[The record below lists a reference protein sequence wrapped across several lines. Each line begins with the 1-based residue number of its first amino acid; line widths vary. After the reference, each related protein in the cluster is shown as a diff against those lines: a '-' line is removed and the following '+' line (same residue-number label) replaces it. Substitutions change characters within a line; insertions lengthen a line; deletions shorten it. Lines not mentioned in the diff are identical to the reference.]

1 MSSSWFPEGVAQT
14 AHVLGLPAVIAG
26 VGKADVRDEVV
37 PHPQPEARGVTPHQL
52 RPRPRPRPRPQPAG
66 LVQAGGPPPGAAPL
80 LAVLQRHAVVAGQP
94 LAAVMGRVVA
104 HGDVV
109 QPHGAALQPGKI
121 LLDFLVTKLDPH
133 LLIVAIALPIGHVS
147 VDVAAGRDVVSIL
160 LLDCG
165 RGNF

>member
-26 VGKADVRDEVV
+26 VGEADVRDEVV
-37 PHPQPEARGVTPHQL
+37 PHPQSETRAVTPHQL
-52 RPRPRPRPRPQPAG
+52 RPRPRPRPQPAG

-80 LAVLQRHAVVAGQP
+80 LAVLQRHAVVAGEP

-109 QPHGAALQPGKI
+109 QPHGAALQPGK
-121 LLDFLVTKLDPH
+121 LLLLEFLVTKLDPH

-147 VDVAAGRDVVSIL
+147 VDVAAGRDVVSIP

-165 RGNF
+165 SGNF

>member
-1 MSSSWFPEGVAQT
+1 MLSSSWFPEGVAQT

-26 VGKADVRDEVV
+26 VGEADVRDEVV
-37 PHPQPEARGVTPHQL
+37 PHPQSEARAVTPHQL
-52 RPRPRPRPRPQPAG
+52 RPRPQPAG

-80 LAVLQRHAVVAGQP
+80 LAVLQRHAVVAGEP

-109 QPHGAALQPGKI
+109 QPHGAALQSGKI
-121 LLDFLVTKLDPH
+121 LLEFLVTKLDPH
-133 LLIVAIALPIGHVS
+133 LLIVAIALPVGHVS

-160 LLDCG
+160 LLDGG

>member
-1 MSSSWFPEGVAQT
+1 MSTSWFPEGVAQT

-26 VGKADVRDEVV
+26 VGEADVRDEVV
-37 PHPQPEARGVTPHQL
+37 PHPQAEARGVTPHQL
-52 RPRPRPRPRPQPAG
+52 RPRPRPQPAG

-80 LAVLQRHAVVAGQP
+80 LAVLQGHAVVAGEP

-109 QPHGAALQPGKI
+109 KPHGAALHSGKI
-121 LLDFLVTKLDPH
+121 LLEFLVTKLDPH
-133 LLIVAIALPIGHVS
+133 LLVVAIALPIGHVS
-147 VDVAAGRDVVSIL
+147 VNVAAGRNVSSIP
-160 LLDCG
+160 LLDGG